1 MCVCVCVCADVCV
14 HVCGCVCVCVHM
26 CVCMFV
32 CVCAFRA
39 SVTGVSVIVPP
50 LSAHS
55 IGGVHTVKVVDSLTL
70 AARPEDESSVSLRDG
85 RRHPPVRHFLTHSL
99 PKG

>member
-1 MCVCVCVCADVCV
+1 VCMCVCECVRMCAGV
-14 HVCGCVCVCVHM
+14 CVCVCVH
-26 CVCMFV
+26 V
-32 CVCAFRA
+32 CVCVCVVRA
-39 SVTGVSVIVPP
+39 SVTGVSVIVPS
-50 LSAHS
+50 LRAHS
-55 IGGVHTVKVVDSLTL
+55 VVGVHKVKVADSSTL

>member
-1 MCVCVCVCADVCV
+1 MCVCECVRMCVGVCVHVCVYVCVCVCVV
-14 HVCGCVCVCVHM
+14 
-26 CVCMFV
+26 
-32 CVCAFRA
+32 RA
-39 SVTGVSVIVPP
+39 SVTGVSVIVPS
-50 LSAHS
+50 LRAHS
-55 IGGVHTVKVVDSLTL
+55 VVGVHKVKVADSLTL